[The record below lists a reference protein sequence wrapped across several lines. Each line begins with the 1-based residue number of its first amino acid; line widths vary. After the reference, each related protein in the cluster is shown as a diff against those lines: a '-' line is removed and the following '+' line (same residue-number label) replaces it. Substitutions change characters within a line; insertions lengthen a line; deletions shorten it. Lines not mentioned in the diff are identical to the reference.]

1 MPPRDTWR
9 DVAAAYLVHYGLRLA
24 TRTGRN
30 RMLHA
35 LSDEWRAA
43 VGATLVAT
51 LDDAARRERERLARP
66 RPASEPAGCRPIDGP

>member
-35 LSDEWRAA
+35 LSHEWRA
-43 VGATLVAT
+43 
-51 LDDAARRERERLARP
+51 ER
-66 RPASEPAGCRPIDGP
+66 AGCRPIDEHR